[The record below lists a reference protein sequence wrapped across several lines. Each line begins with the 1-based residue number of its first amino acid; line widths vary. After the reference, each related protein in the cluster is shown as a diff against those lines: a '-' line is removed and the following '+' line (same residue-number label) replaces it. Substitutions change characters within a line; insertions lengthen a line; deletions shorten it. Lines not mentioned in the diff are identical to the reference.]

1 MRTNTNRHPSDL
13 LGELQ
18 QQIVALQ
25 IREKDL
31 KARLIAKGEGTHC
44 GELFAAVVVFST
56 RCFVPAKVARAK
68 LRELITDKRWWTRHE
83 VSTDVQA
90 VTVEVLAVAQRKAA

>member
-1 MRTNTNRHPSDL
+1 VRRNVIDE

-18 QQIVALQ
+18 GRILALQ
-25 IREKDL
+25 ILEKDL
-31 KARLIAKGEGTHC
+31 KSQLIAKGEGTHC

-90 VTVEVLAVAQRKAA
+90 VTVEALAVEQRKAA